1 MKSTTSVFVI
11 FTAIATL
18 LTACADIEH
27 RVGGKT
33 SADLFEDPD
42 VRALADAACRGRVER
57 VSELTSAGVDPNATG
72 LDGINPLIWALTCE
86 SHQGMTALLEAGADP
101 NQRMDVPGSPSAVI
115 YAVSY
120 FDSEL
125 LRLLLE
131 AGGDPSALSSSRGGA
146 LDDAVSMGLQHDI
159 WDHYYMLLG
168 FGSNPYEVD
177 VTGDQRISENV
188 AEILLMRD
196 RYCKAFE
203 LLEGGFEPH
212 SSRAEFF
219 NKDPVVSL
227 LRFAQPTT
235 GARFEGEVNCREPLV
250 LMLEASLTE
259 EQWDEYIRW
268 ARTRE
273 HPERLV
279 GGIRGRLN

>member
-1 MKSTTSVFVI
+1 MKSTTSVLVMI
-11 FTAIATL
+11 SAIATL
-18 LTACADIEH
+18 LVACVDIEH

-42 VRALADAACRGRVER
+42 VQALADAACRGQVEQ
-57 VSELTSAGVDPNATG
+57 VSELTSMGVDSNATG

-120 FDSEL
+120 FDSGL

-159 WDHYYMLLG
+159 WDHYYMLLSY
-168 FGSNPYEVD
+168 GSNPYEVD
-177 VTGDQRISENV
+177 VVGDQQMSLSL
-188 AEILLMRD
+188 AEILLLHD
-196 RYCKAFE
+196 RYCKVFE
-203 LLEGGFEPH
+203 LFEGGFEPH
-212 SSRAEFF
+212 SSRAEYF
-219 NKDPVVSL
+219 NRDPDVSL
-227 LRFAQPTT
+227 LQYAQPTA
-235 GARFEGEVNCREPLV
+235 GVGYEGEAHCREPLV